1 MHDDSFEEVSYELG
15 DVHARELVGDVVTC
29 MQQYNEIE
37 QTLLTSEEFR
47 STVYDIATRCVVDH
61 RFKAL
66 PASVIATAIFY
77 YARETTAHP
86 IKSVWCPA
94 LSRLTGHDASS
105 SKSVQQALL
114 LLDQVFCEQ
123 LHDSSL
129 GAEGD
134 ALAEQFSGVTIDVVE
149 NGGLLNSPEPAK
161 LVNNPS
167 DKNDLSPVSV
177 AILDHFTC

>member
-1 MHDDSFEEVSYELG
+1 MY
-15 DVHARELVGDVVTC
+15 DV
-29 MQQYNEIE
+29 
-37 QTLLTSEEFR
+37 
-47 STVYDIATRCVVDH
+47 ATRCVVDH

-77 YARETTAHP
+77 YARENTAHP
-86 IKSVWCPA
+86 IKSVWCPT

-114 LLDQVFCEQ
+114 LLDQVYCEQ
-123 LHDSSL
+123 LRDCSP
-129 GAEGD
+129 GVDGD
-134 ALAEQFSGVTIDVVE
+134 VLAEQLSGVTIHDARDD
-149 NGGLLNSPEPAK
+149 NGLLNSPEPAK

-167 DKNDLSPVSV
+167 DKSDLSPVSV

>member
-1 MHDDSFEEVSYELG
+1 M
-15 DVHARELVGDVVTC
+15 
-29 MQQYNEIE
+29 
-37 QTLLTSEEFR
+37 
-47 STVYDIATRCVVDH
+47 DH

-105 SKSVQQALL
+105 SKSVQHVLL

-123 LHDSSL
+123 VYDSSL
-129 GAEGD
+129 VAEGD
-134 ALAEQFSGVTIDVVE
+134 VLAEQLSGITIDDVE
-149 NGGLLNSPEPAK
+149 DNGGLLNSPEPAK
-161 LVNNPS
+161 LVNNLS

>member
-1 MHDDSFEEVSYELG
+1 M
-15 DVHARELVGDVVTC
+15 
-29 MQQYNEIE
+29 
-37 QTLLTSEEFR
+37 
-47 STVYDIATRCVVDH
+47 DH

-114 LLDQVFCEQ
+114 LLDQLFCEQ
-123 LHDSSL
+123 LHDNSL
-129 GAEGD
+129 VAEGD
-134 ALAEQFSGVTIDVVE
+134 ALAERVTIDDVKD
-149 NGGLLNSPEPAK
+149 NGDLLNSPEPAK
-161 LVNNPS
+161 LAYNPS
-167 DKNDLSPVSV
+167 DKTDLSPVSV

>member
-1 MHDDSFEEVSYELG
+1 MHDDSSEEVRFEQQNP
-15 DVHARELVGDVVTC
+15 AELVGDAVTC

-47 STVYDIATRCVVDH
+47 STLYDIATRCVVDH

-114 LLDQVFCEQ
+114 LLDQLFCEQ
-123 LHDSSL
+123 LHDNSL
-129 GAEGD
+129 VAEGD
-134 ALAEQFSGVTIDVVE
+134 ALAEQLSSVTIDDVKD
-149 NGGLLNSPEPAK
+149 NGDLLNSPEPAK
-161 LVNNPS
+161 LAYNPS
-167 DKNDLSPVSV
+167 DKTDLSPVSV